1 MKRIYI
7 AGPIM
12 LGDRM
17 ANIRVAIDAANA
29 LRDLGFAVFVPQLD
43 SFWSLV
49 HPREY
54 EDWMAHDFAWID
66 VCDGLLRIPGE
77 SKGADREEVHAL
89 ARGIPVFHG
98 VEECAIHFDMTGKL
112 RVRCGAV

>member
-1 MKRIYI
+1 VNRIYI

-66 VCDGLLRIPGE
+66 VCDGLLRIPGV
-77 SKGADREEVHAL
+77 SSGADREIRHATG
-89 ARGIPVFHG
+89 RGIPVFFE
-98 VEECAIHFDMTGKL
+98 VDDVARHF
-112 RVRCGAV
+112 RSGAV